1 MMKKDFYR
9 SVLSIL
15 LILTGLPLVVRAQTL
30 DFSAPIPFDTTI
42 KKGVLPNGITYFIK
56 YNKRP
61 EKRADL
67 RLVINAG
74 SILEDPDQVGLAHFT
89 EHMTFNGT
97 KRFPKNQLVS
107 YLQSM
112 GIRFGPEINA
122 YTGFDETVYMLE
134 VPTDNKE
141 LMEKSIQILEDWAH
155 QVTFDSLEVEK
166 ERGVVI
172 EEWRLGRG
180 ADQRLEDKYLPL
192 LFYNSRYAQ
201 RLPIGT
207 KENLET
213 FRHASLKRFYAD
225 WYRPDLMA
233 VVAVGDFDTR
243 WVEQKIVKYFSA
255 ISLPKT
261 RRERIVYDIPPHKTT
276 LYGVFTDKEATNT
289 TVAIFYKHPFEKE
302 KTIGEYRNSLL
313 RMLYFQMV
321 NERLAEKLRQPN
333 PPYLQA
339 YSYFGNIGARKTY
352 AYVSV
357 ALANENEADRTLI
370 ALLTEN
376 ERLKKYGFSESELE
390 RAKLNVLKMYEQYY
404 NEREKTESDN
414 FASELTR
421 HFLQGEPVPGIAAE
435 YQIVKESLPGIKL
448 EEINAL
454 PDRWLTD
461 SNRVVIIT
469 APEKAGKTLPDTLQ
483 LKELVEN
490 FRSDTIAP
498 NVDMQVNQNLLTQL
512 PQKGKVVSL
521 KKYKKVDVTEILL
534 SNGARVLLKP
544 TSFKNDEI
552 LLQAVSP
559 GGHFLYH
566 DTDAMS
572 AKYCVNIVQESGVG
586 QFSVIE
592 LQKALAGKNVSI
604 SPYIT
609 EYMEGMRANA
619 SLKDLKTMFELMYLY
634 FTQPRLD
641 TTAVSSWLMRMKAYF
656 ANVMADPT
664 SYYLDQLNRIV
675 TQNHP
680 RANRIPQPEMID
692 KINPA
697 RAFSI
702 YRERFANA
710 ADFNFIIVGNFL
722 VDSIV
727 PLIEQYIGSL
737 PALKNREKWNDLGIR
752 PPLKVK
758 ENVYK
763 GSDPKSITTLIFTG
777 PMNYSY
783 NNAYHLKALEE
794 YLDIRLIEVLREEK
808 SGVYGVGARSM
819 LERIP
824 YSYYQ
829 VSFRIPCA
837 PGNVDSL
844 VNETLNIIA
853 EIKNKGITDDY
864 LKKIKETHLREL
876 EVNLEKNNFWLNYL
890 QNTVIYTD
898 DIDRIETRRKQI
910 ETLNSIDIQRIAKK
924 VFTDKYIWVTLYP
937 EK

>member
-1 MMKKDFYR
+1 MKNKGF
-9 SVLSIL
+9 VTLFVIIIIHL
-15 LILTGLPLVVRAQTL
+15 FMLPTQAQTI

-42 KKGVLPNGITYFIK
+42 KKGTLPNGITYYIK

-67 RLVINAG
+67 RLVVNAG
-74 SILEDPDQVGLAHFT
+74 STLEDPDQVGLAHFT
-89 EHMTFNGT
+89 EHMAFNGT
-97 KRFPKNQLVS
+97 KRFPKNQLIS

-134 VPTDNKE
+134 VPTDNQE

-155 QVTFDSLEVEK
+155 QVTFDSIEIDK
-166 ERGVVI
+166 ERGVII

-207 KENLET
+207 KENLES
-213 FRHASLKRFYAD
+213 FKHASLKRFYTD

-233 VVAVGDFDTR
+233 VIAVGDFDTQ
-243 WVEQKIVKYFSA
+243 WVEKTIVKYFA
-255 ISLPKT
+255 TIPRPQKP
-261 RRERIVYDIPPHKTT
+261 RERVVYNIPSHKPT

-313 RMLYFQMV
+313 RMIYFQIL

-333 PPYLQA
+333 PPFIQA
-339 YSYFGNIGARKTY
+339 YSYFGNIGARTTY

-357 ALANENEADRTLI
+357 ALAKENETEQTLI
-370 ALLTEN
+370 ALLAEN
-376 ERLKKYGFSESELE
+376 ERVKKFGFSAGELE
-390 RAKLNVLKMYEQYY
+390 RAKLNILKMYEKYY

-421 HFLQGEPVPGIAAE
+421 HFLQGEPVPGIAME
-435 YQIVKESLPGIKL
+435 YQIVKESLPGIRL

-454 PDRWLTD
+454 PSQLLID

-469 APEKAGKTLPDTLQ
+469 APEKEGVKLPDTLQ
-483 LKELVEN
+483 LKNLVEN
-490 FRSDTIAP
+490 FRTDTITPYA
-498 NVDMQVNQNLLTQL
+498 DTQVNQTLLPKL
-512 PQKGKVVSL
+512 PQKGKTVSI
-521 KKYKKVDVTEILL
+521 KNYKQVGVTEIELA
-534 SNGARVLLKP
+534 NGARVLLKP
-544 TSFKNDEI
+544 TAFQNDEI
-552 LLQAVSP
+552 LLQAISM
-559 GGHFLYH
+559 GGHFLYP

-572 AKYCVNIVQESGVG
+572 ARYCTNIIQESGIG
-586 QFSVIE
+586 QFSAIA

-609 EYMEGMRANA
+609 EYMEGIRANTT
-619 SLKDLKTMFELMYLY
+619 LNDMPTLFELLYLY

-641 TTAVSSWLMRMKAYF
+641 TMAVTSWKTRLKAYF
-656 ANVMADPT
+656 ANALVDPT
-664 SYYLDQLNRIV
+664 TYYLDQLNRIV

-680 RANRIPQPEMID
+680 RANRIPQPDMIER
-692 KINPA
+692 INPA
-697 RAFSI
+697 RSLDI
-702 YRERFANA
+702 YRQRFANA
-710 ADFNFIIVGNFL
+710 ADFTFIIVGNFS

-737 PALKNREKWNDLGIR
+737 PASKDKEKWKDLGIR
-752 PPLKVK
+752 PPVQAK

-763 GSDPKSITTLIFTG
+763 GSDPKSITTLIFTN

-783 NNAYHLKALEE
+783 NNAYYLKALEE
-794 YLDIRLIEVLREEK
+794 YLDIRLIEVLREDK
-808 SGVYGVGARSM
+808 SGVYGVGARAS

-824 YSYYQ
+824 YSYAQ
-829 VSFRIPCA
+829 VSFRIPCD
-837 PGNVDSL
+837 PNNVDSL
-844 VNETLNIIA
+844 VNATLNIIA
-853 EIKNKGITDDY
+853 DIKNKGISDDY
-864 LKKIKETHLREL
+864 IKKIKETHLREL
-876 EVNLEKNNFWLNYL
+876 EVNLEKNNFWLSYL
-890 QNTVIYTD
+890 QNTVIYND
-898 DIDRIETRRKQI
+898 DINRIETRKKQI
-910 ETLNSIDIQRIAKK
+910 EALNSKAIQEIANK
-924 VFTDKYIWVTLYP
+924 VFTDKYIWVSLYP